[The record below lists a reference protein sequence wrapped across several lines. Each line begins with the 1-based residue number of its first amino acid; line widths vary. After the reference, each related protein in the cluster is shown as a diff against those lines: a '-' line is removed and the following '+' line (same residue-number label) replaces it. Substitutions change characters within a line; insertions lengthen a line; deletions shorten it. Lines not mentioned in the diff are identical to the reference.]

1 MHLNFRVITLR
12 KHLAQ
17 DHLRDVLVV
26 PFSMLDKNAL
36 SQLKNLKQSIEDS
49 KEYAQGIVKGTQR
62 KFGFV
67 ILDDGR
73 EIFLNPEEMQ
83 KVWPG
88 DEVKILIQT
97 QAEDK
102 NTKGKKA
109 KISGL
114 LQSLIKS
121 PLKEFT
127 GKYIIKGQGHF
138 VEPDLPNMNRWIFI
152 PPAER
157 KNAKQGDFIHCKVT
171 RHPYPQAKPQA
182 KILEVI
188 GNPANKGIE
197 ADYIV
202 SKFQLDPAWPEDWK
216 SMLQNIDTEQR
227 EDLTDIDFITIDA
240 PSTQDMDD
248 ALFAKTTTDGWQLV
262 VAIADPNVFIETNSE
277 LDKLIQKRAVSSYLP
292 GKSVPMLPSSLATD
306 LCSLAKGQARPA
318 LVCQL
323 DINADG
329 DIKHY
334 QITEATICSKAK
346 LDYDGVTKF
355 LQSPD
360 SSEHGEE
367 YSKHSD
373 SLLVLKAL
381 SDALLENRRQKNLII
396 PNRQDYRMILNA
408 DKKLDRIEPQQKSL
422 ANSLVEECMVA
433 VNRCAADMLGDNG
446 IFISHP
452 GFRKERLADVKKLAE
467 EQLQLTDI
475 DFSTPEGYLQ
485 LMKSIDDDAIE
496 FPIRAVLSRLL
507 ERSRLSLNVRPH
519 YGMGLTSYTTFTSP
533 IRKYSDLLAHRMIK
547 AKLHQQPAVQLNEN
561 SLANIQQAQDNA
573 YQARYQM
580 EQWLKCDYLKP
591 LIGKTFPG
599 VVTQVNSNGFTVLID
614 EIFIEGFV
622 ESKLLDE
629 KFSFDPMRL
638 RLKSKSLSIQLN
650 QAVEVTVTEADSQR
664 RSIRFTLAKKSTAT
678 SDTDTSQEKTNLPV
692 A

>member
-1 MHLNFRVITLR
+1 
-12 KHLAQ
+12 
-17 DHLRDVLVV
+17 
-26 PFSMLDKNAL
+26 MLDKNAL